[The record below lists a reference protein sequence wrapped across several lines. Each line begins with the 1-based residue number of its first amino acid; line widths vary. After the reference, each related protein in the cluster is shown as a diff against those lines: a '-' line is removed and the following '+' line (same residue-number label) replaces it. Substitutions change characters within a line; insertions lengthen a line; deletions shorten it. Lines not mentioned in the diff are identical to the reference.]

1 METELLI
8 IKNNEDYIRIKDDT
22 YKCCNLDKASVF
34 PVDKLNQVKA
44 HIEQLKKNGFPSAS
58 IYKLI
63 LTEEPFT
70 GTGTK

>member
-8 IKNNEDYIRIKDDT
+8 IKNNEEYIRIKDDA

-34 PVDKLNQVKA
+34 PMENLDQVKT
-44 HIEQLKKNGFPSAS
+44 HVEQLKKSGFPSAS

-63 LTEEPFT
+63 LTEEPFK
-70 GTGTK
+70 G